1 MSILESVQHGLEKV
15 SQEASYL
22 AKIQHIH
29 EVINDL
35 AFRSN
40 MDHQAL
46 ANKAMELYA
55 AGHLTQNELLP
66 LCQELANFQQQIEQV
81 KAELKQ
87 LQENPPTSYT
97 HQPGG
102 PGPLPLAYPVY
113 PGAPVPPAGYFPYP
127 GTPGAP
133 LPPGYASY
141 AATPGAPVPPGY
153 AAAYPGTP
161 GVPVYAA
168 YPGTPGA
175 PVPPPASFIAYAG
188 DPTQDS
194 SRRVPT
200 DPLPELDSSG
210 PAEAEAATPE
220 TAAPGTVAS
229 EPAAYQ

>member
-15 SQEASYL
+15 SLEASYL
-22 AKIQHIH
+22 AKIQHLH
-29 EVINDL
+29 AVINDL
-35 AFRSN
+35 TFRCG

-102 PGPLPLAYPVY
+102 PGP
-113 PGAPVPPAGYFPYP
+113 
-127 GTPGAP
+127 
-133 LPPGYASY
+133 
-141 AATPGAPVPPGY
+141 VPPGY
-153 AAAYPGTP
+153 AAAYPGAP
-161 GVPVYAA
+161 SVPVYAA

-188 DPTQDS
+188 DPTQDPTK
-194 SRRVPT
+194 RVPT

-210 PAEAEAATPE
+210 PAEADTPE

-229 EPAAYQ
+229 EPAAHQ

>member
-22 AKIQHIH
+22 AKIQHLH
-29 EVINDL
+29 AVVNDL
-35 AFRSN
+35 TFRCGL
-40 MDHQAL
+40 DHQAL

-87 LQENPPTSYT
+87 LQENPPAS
-97 HQPGG
+97 HVEQPTG
-102 PGPLPLAYPVY
+102 PGSLPSNY
-113 PGAPVPPAGYFPYP
+113 PGAPVPSTGYFAYP
-127 GTPGAP
+127 GTP
-133 LPPGYASY
+133 LPPSYASY

-153 AAAYPGTP
+153 AAAYPGAP
-161 GVPVYAA
+161 GASVYAA

-188 DPTQDS
+188 DPTQDPTK
-194 SRRVPT
+194 RVPT

-210 PAEAEAATPE
+210 PAETEAATPE
-220 TAAPGTVAS
+220 TAAPGTVTS
-229 EPAAYQ
+229 EPAAHQ

>member
-1 MSILESVQHGLEKV
+1 MGILESVQHGLEKV

-22 AKIQHIH
+22 AKIQHLH
-29 EVINDL
+29 AVINDL
-35 AFRSN
+35 TYRCG
-40 MDHQAL
+40 MDHQAV

-55 AGHLTQNELLP
+55 GGHLTQNELLP

-87 LQENPPTSYT
+87 LQENPPASNM
-97 HQPGG
+97 QEPGA
-102 PGPLPLAYPVY
+102 PGPLPPGYQAYP
-113 PGAPVPPAGYFPYP
+113 GTPVPPAGYFAYP

-133 LPPGYASY
+133 LPPGYAGY
-141 AATPGAPVPPGY
+141 AAAPGAPVPPGY

-161 GVPVYAA
+161 GATVYAA

-188 DPTQDS
+188 DTAQDQT
-194 SRRVPT
+194 RRVPT

-210 PAEAEAATPE
+210 PAEVEAAPPE
-220 TAAPGTVAS
+220 AAAS
-229 EPAAYQ
+229 EPAAHS

>member
-22 AKIQHIH
+22 AKIQHLH
-29 EVINDL
+29 AVINDL
-35 AFRSN
+35 TFKCG

-55 AGHLTQNELLP
+55 GGHLSQNELLP

-87 LQENPPTSYT
+87 LQENPPTS
-97 HQPGG
+97 HAEQPAG
-102 PGPLPLAYPVY
+102 PGPLSPTYPAY

-133 LPPGYASY
+133 LPPGYAGY
-141 AATPGAPVPPGY
+141 TATPGAPVPPGY
-153 AAAYPGTP
+153 AAAYPGAP

-168 YPGTPGA
+168 YPGTP
-175 PVPPPASFIAYAG
+175 VPPPA
-188 DPTQDS
+188 
-194 SRRVPT
+194 
-200 DPLPELDSSG
+200 
-210 PAEAEAATPE
+210 
-220 TAAPGTVAS
+220 
-229 EPAAYQ
+229 

>member
-1 MSILESVQHGLEKV
+1 MGILESVQHGLEKV

-22 AKIQHIH
+22 AKIQHLH

-87 LQENPPTSYT
+87 LQENPPTS
-97 HQPGG
+97 HAEQPAG
-102 PGPLPLAYPVY
+102 PVPLPPTYPAY
-113 PGAPVPPAGYFPYP
+113 PGAPVPPAGYFAYP
-127 GTPGAP
+127 GTPG
-133 LPPGYASY
+133 YAGY
-141 AATPGAPVPPGY
+141 AATPVPPGY
-153 AAAYPGTP
+153 AVAYPGAP
-161 GVPVYAA
+161 SVPVYAA
-168 YPGTPGA
+168 YPGVPGA

-188 DPTQDS
+188 DPTQDPT
-194 SRRVPT
+194 RRVPT
-200 DPLPELDSSG
+200 DPLPELDPSQQ
-210 PAEAEAATPE
+210 PHA
-220 TAAPGTVAS
+220 
-229 EPAAYQ
+229 